1 MLAQIQNKKYKTNGM
16 FFHVGFISLSLLQ
29 DSTKQGFVMYP
40 FNACN
45 PPELK
50 ITPPD

>member
-16 FFHVGFISLSLLQ
+16 FLHEGFISLSLLQ
-29 DSTKQGFVMYP
+29 DTTKQGFAMYP
-40 FNACN
+40 FNARN

-50 ITPPD
+50 FTPPD